1 MATERFLSK
10 ISGKD
15 YNNELEKILETKDFS
30 EDVKNLLLSM
40 LYKVENAYNDYS
52 QTKKEVENKNSF
64 IENILEIIKYEC
76 KKIILV
82 KPLSPESEELEE
94 KGLEFLVDIP
104 NNVIKTYPNEK
115 NMLNALYELDNKQIY
130 VDEKYYLIRNSI
142 SELINKGKNINSAE
156 VIRDFNGWSWNT
168 QAMEIKD
175 TDSNIVFQNMIML
188 LGYNILNDWI
198 NTNEVKDYIQILET
212 TLIEKYGTKNAM
224 EFLNLIYKVSI
235 IICVNSNKRE
245 KARLLEEKN
254 SIQEELKKMNDKTKF
269 LEDITNIKKVANN
282 KIKEIDKLLHDK
294 KLLLK
299 EFTKRNEKLSEYK
312 KIFSLTHLEEI
323 LGRERKKALREIEE
337 ANKLL
342 DPQVYVT
349 KKNSLEKDLKLLKDI
364 KLEEKEKTD
373 SFNIILKIQKVFLR
387 CFEQNIEK
395 IKSKKEV
402 IDYIYNLRYYN
413 LIPYK
418 KEVCIKQIKELK
430 TNIEKVE
437 RMLIEKAFE
446 YKVINRISNIDGIN
460 FEILKNIFYTR
471 ILKLET
477 INIEIKK
484 EDEENLVNIYD
495 DKILESKVKLG
506 IDRDLKKTGIKYNKK
521 IKIFG

>member
-1 MATERFLSK
+1 M
-10 ISGKD
+10 GK
-15 YNNELEKILETKDFS
+15 
-30 EDVKNLLLSM
+30 
-40 LYKVENAYNDYS
+40 
-52 QTKKEVENKNSF
+52 Q
-64 IENILEIIKYEC
+64 
-76 KKIILV
+76 
-82 KPLSPESEELEE
+82 
-94 KGLEFLVDIP
+94 
-104 NNVIKTYPNEK
+104 
-115 NMLNALYELDNKQIY
+115 
-130 VDEKYYLIRNSI
+130 
-142 SELINKGKNINSAE
+142 
-156 VIRDFNGWSWNT
+156 
-168 QAMEIKD
+168 
-175 TDSNIVFQNMIML
+175 
-188 LGYNILNDWI
+188 
-198 NTNEVKDYIQILET
+198 
-212 TLIEKYGTKNAM
+212 
-224 EFLNLIYKVSI
+224 
-235 IICVNSNKRE
+235 
-245 KARLLEEKN
+245 
-254 SIQEELKKMNDKTKF
+254 
-269 LEDITNIKKVANN
+269 
-282 KIKEIDKLLHDK
+282 
-294 KLLLK
+294 
-299 EFTKRNEKLSEYK
+299 
-312 KIFSLTHLEEI
+312 
-323 LGRERKKALREIEE
+323 RKW
-337 ANKLL
+337 
-342 DPQVYVT
+342 
-349 KKNSLEKDLKLLKDI
+349 